1 MKPELEEIVIPIL
14 DLEKF
19 VFSPPGPM
27 GWELSEY
34 EQQKNIVLNESSVL
48 ENLVII
54 KEIELVELP
63 KNGLIELEK
72 QIPLKTTKIDEI
84 NDEGIQNVIEL
95 EEQNQEQNEII
106 LTEIEERNQEQDEVV
121 LTEIEKPK
129 VKVKIIPHDQPLKSP
144 WLAVELPKNGLI
156 VLEKQIPPKT
166 TKIDEINDE
175 GIQNVIE
182 LERRKQEQNEVI
194 LTEIEKP
201 KVKVK
206 IIPHDQSSKSPWLAK
221 LVKNAKENE

>member
-63 KNGLIELEK
+63 KDGLIELEK
-72 QIPLKTTKIDEI
+72 QIPPKTTKIDEI

-95 EEQNQEQNEII
+95 EERNQEQNEVI
-106 LTEIEERNQEQDEVV
+106 

-144 WLAVELPKNGLI
+144 WLAVALPKNGLI

-175 GIQNVIE
+175 GIQNVIK
-182 LERRKQEQNEVI
+182 LEERNQEQNEVI